1 MSEDN
6 KTTVII
12 NEEVGRQLVKQLK
25 RLNFWI
31 TTFGVFFLLVLGV
44 VIFLLVQ
51 VFLFMKD
58 TGDRLQPFQDS
69 TASKLDVKTQV
80 CEGTDGF
87 SAWLKSNTS
96 ACE

>member
-58 TGDRLQPFQDS
+58 TGDKFQSFQDS
-69 TASKLDVKTQV
+69 TASKLDVKSQV
-80 CEGTDGF
+80 CEGADGF
-87 SAWLKSNTS
+87 SAWLKSNTA